1 MISAVMTDLR
11 RWGDKMKIWVLLAC
25 AALVALPV
33 AASARSSG
41 GGHYYGGGHH
51 TGSHGGTYIGGS
63 GSSHRGG
70 HYVGPYGGYGR
81 HK

>member
-1 MISAVMTDLR
+1 MNKLIVFVAF
-11 RWGDKMKIWVLLAC
+11 A
-25 AALVALPV
+25 AALMCALLPME
-33 AASARSSG
+33 SQARG

-70 HYVGPYGGYGR
+70 HYVGPHGGYGR